1 MVVCVV
7 QKIEATSAIGSGQAI
22 GEFTGSVM
30 TREEYE
36 HDKPFDVYVSLWLLS
51 LLYSTQI
58 VVVPSAEIKY
68 FADQQQFYV

>member
-1 MVVCVV
+1 V

-36 HDKPFDVYVSLWLLS
+36 HDKPFDVYVSL
-51 LLYSTQI
+51 
-58 VVVPSAEIKY
+58 
-68 FADQQQFYV
+68 